1 MSFCSQ
7 GSTVA
12 QQPAALEQR
21 ASTCRLERRASTL
34 KLQQDLLNRKEKM
47 RKRNL

>member
-1 MSFCSQ
+1 MRLSHCFQ
-7 GSTVA
+7 GSTVG
-12 QQPAALEQR
+12 QQPAALERR
-21 ASTCRLERRASTL
+21 ASTC